1 MSTHNIYFQDKSSLI
16 IPYIFISEVMGKNLN
31 MKRLINEFEIAVIN
45 EPAMFEQSNSY
56 HFTLSDVETFFF
68 LQEIA

>member
-1 MSTHNIYFQDKSSLI
+1 M
-16 IPYIFISEVMGKNLN
+16 
-31 MKRLINEFEIAVIN
+31 NEFEIAVIN

-68 LQEIA
+68 SSGDCLRFMVSVN